1 MIRRLHDAAL
11 SVHLRATSER
21 MNQDLVFTRK
31 QIIQKCDVAL
41 VRALEEK

>member
-1 MIRRLHDAAL
+1 MRQLHDAAL

-21 MNQDLVFTRK
+21 MNQDLVFSRM

-41 VRALEEK
+41 VRALIEEK